1 MEKQKRNPKSKSP
14 SPLPSWM
21 EDQALSRQWEGAVGE
36 SDLPLSLTEEGIFL
50 DMDKDWNDDIDQEL
64 SRSGNVTRSQDV
76 TLQELY
82 QWEEEVRVRERSQRR
97 ARRQRELYQREEKVT
112 VRELSQWRD
121 RRHPELHQREAKV
134 TVQELHQW
142 EEGGV
147 SYKEVTQWEESVTVQ
162 ELSHLEEKKPPQWLS
177 EWGEELR
184 GQDQN
189 LRRVQRPRELP
200 SLEEDVRGTDLTLR
214 RLQRPREL
222 PSLEEGVRGQDQI
235 LRRVPRPRDLS
246 SLEEDVRGTDLTLR
260 RLQRSRER
268 PSWED
273 ARGKELS
280 QSRDVREQELMQS
293 YSAQELP
300 QRERDVSQKKL
311 SQWGADVGYTTWDK
325 ALHPGNAG
333 DSQTCPQEGPS
344 SPSSVGTEVA
354 GEAAPELPSSAPA
367 PLSPTDTEP
376 AAAAP
381 ARAAEEEK
389 EPQGHLSA
397 EEEKAEGSP
406 AFGEQE
412 PPEGTESDVPAPQSN
427 ALLEVQRLSQELEE
441 QRELEQSRAAEMV
454 RTVPSAREES
464 PVPAPQSPV
473 PAPQSPVPAPQS
485 PCSPSSPS
493 TPEVQ
498 GQALSGQQEE
508 TEGESLL
515 AVQET
520 EEGTQTGDKKDWKS
534 CMEEELSRGEGETNP
549 ELCQGTDYSVQELS
563 QGEGEM
569 GPELSQR
576 EEDVTCNVFDNAL
589 GPVNEEDT
597 HTVPQEGPSS
607 PSCVGTEVAGEAAP
621 ELPSSAPAPL
631 SPTDTAQ
638 VPSVGS
644 QRPVPV
650 PQSPSEGSQALLDT
664 NQDTS
669 SELLSQAELELQ
681 GSSQQVEEEREL
693 EESLTA
699 ESVLTVSPE
708 LPQTPVNT
716 LESISDG
723 IPALMEA
730 EHQIFS
736 EMLGNALL
744 EVQRVRQ
751 ELEEERDVEQSRAAE
766 MVRTVPSAREESPVP
781 APQSPVPAPKS
792 PSEGSQA
799 LLDTNQDTSSELLSQ
814 AELELQGSSQQVEEE
829 RELEESLTAES
840 VLTVSPELPQTPVNT
855 LESISDGIPA
865 LMEAEHQIFSEM
877 LGNALLEVQ
886 RVRQELE
893 EERDVEQSRAA
904 EMVRT
909 VPSEREESPVPAPQS
924 PVPAPQSPVPAPQS
938 PVPAPQGPVPAPQ
951 GPSEGSQALLD
962 FAERISTEILSQ
974 AELEL
979 RRSIQQLQAQRE
991 LEQSRA
997 AEVVTTVPVERGERP
1012 VPAPQGPSESNQ
1024 ALLDFADCITTE
1036 ILSQAELELRRSIQ
1050 QLQAQRELEQSRA
1063 AKMVKTVPE
1072 EREERPVPAPQGPSE
1087 SSQALLDFAK
1097 LITTEILSQAELELR
1112 RSIQQLQAQRH
1123 LKQSRAAEVVT
1134 TVPEEREE
1142 SPVLAPQSPVPA
1154 PQSPCS
1160 PSSPSTPEV
1169 PTQILSEQDE
1179 DKEAEGESV
1188 QALQETQEGALAGE
1202 GIHLKY
1208 HVDQEASQW
1217 EDEEDQELSQ
1227 EVKTSQEVSQ
1237 GEDFPEQELFPG
1249 QDKHDQKLSDWEEYI
1264 EEEEPQGE
1272 GKSYQEVSDWEE
1284 NTRQELSQQ
1293 EVSGSQVVSDWE
1305 EHGEEQ
1311 LSHGGVSGFQEVSD
1325 CEENIKQEQS
1335 QREVSGSQGLSDKE
1349 HSNQEEQSEGKGGHS
1364 PQVWSSSESFSQEES
1379 SPGHFSSYQDLLSS
1393 WEDSLGQEFS
1403 HEDGSMGQEFS
1414 DWEEHGGSVLCRWED
1429 ERDRELALQYWQ
1441 QHVTVHTI
1449 EVKPFRRQEDECEG
1463 NIKEEL
1469 TQREVSGSQGLSD
1482 KEHSKQEEQ
1491 SEGKGGHS
1499 PQVRSSS
1506 ESFGQEESSPGHFSS
1521 YQDLLSSWED
1531 SLGQEFSHEDS
1542 SMGQEFSDWEEH
1554 RGSVPS
1560 RWEDDSDREL
1570 ALQDWQ
1576 QHVTVHTIEVK
1587 PFRRE
1592 DDEWEELSVLE
1603 LPQAEER
1610 EERLS
1615 VPAPRQAWA
1624 ERRVSQPCTRVP
1636 GWASPPQLQPQA
1648 PRGDVAVPRRDVT
1661 APRGD
1666 VTAPRGDVTAPRGHV
1681 AVPRRD
1687 VTAPRG
1693 DVTAPRGDV
1702 TAPRGDVAAPK
1713 KRPSRLRR
1721 ALRALGR
1728 LFRSCLEGQP
1738 ED

>member
-21 EDQALSRQWEGAVGE
+21 EDQALSGQWEGAVGE
-36 SDLPLSLTEEGIFL
+36 SDLPLSLTEEGTFL
-50 DMDKDWNDDIDQEL
+50 DMDKDWNDDKDQEL
-64 SRSGNVTRSQDV
+64 SRSGDVTRSQDV

-82 QWEEEVRVRERSQRR
+82 QWEEEVTVRERSQRR

-112 VRELSQWRD
+112 VRELSQWHD
-121 RRHPELHQREAKV
+121 RRQPELHQREEKV

-147 SYKEVTQWEESVTVQ
+147 RYTEVTQWEASVTVQ

-184 GQDQN
+184 GQDQILRRVQRPRDLSSLEKDVRGTELT

-200 SLEEDVRGTDLTLR
+200 SWEEDV
-214 RLQRPREL
+214 
-222 PSLEEGVRGQDQI
+222 
-235 LRRVPRPRDLS
+235 
-246 SLEEDVRGTDLTLR
+246 
-260 RLQRSRER
+260 
-268 PSWED
+268 
-273 ARGKELS
+273 RGKELS
-280 QSRDVREQELMQS
+280 QSRDVRDQDPIQN
-293 YSAQELP
+293 YSAQKLP
-300 QRERDVSQKKL
+300 QRERDVREKKL
-311 SQWGADVGYTTWDK
+311 SRWGADVGCTTWDK

-389 EPQGHLSA
+389 EPQGPLSA

-412 PPEGTESDVPAPQSN
+412 PSAGTESDVPAPQSN

-454 RTVPSAREES
+454 GTVPSEREE
-464 PVPAPQSPV
+464 
-473 PAPQSPVPAPQS
+473 SPVPAPQS

-520 EEGTQTGDKKDWKS
+520 EEGALAGEGKDWKS

-549 ELCQGTDYSVQELS
+549 EPCQGTDYSVQELS

-576 EEDVTCNVFDNAL
+576 KEDVTCNVCDNAL
-589 GPVNEEDT
+589 GPVNEEDA
-597 HTVPQEGPSS
+597 HTVPQEGSSS
-607 PSCVGTEVAGEAAP
+607 PSSVGTEVAGEAAP
-621 ELPSSAPAPL
+621 ELPSSAPALL
-631 SPTDTAQ
+631 SPTDTT
-638 VPSVGS
+638 
-644 QRPVPV
+644 PVPV
-650 PQSPSEGSQALLDT
+650 PQSPSEGSQALLDA
-664 NQDTS
+664 NQDMS
-669 SELLSQAELELQ
+669 SEILSQAELELQ
-681 GSSQQVEEEREL
+681 GSSQQEEEEREL

-699 ESVLTVSPE
+699 ESVRTVSPE

-730 EHQIFS
+730 ERQIFS

-744 EVQRVRQ
+744 EVKRLSQ
-751 ELEEERDVEQSRAAE
+751 ELEEERDVEQSRVAE
-766 MVRTVPSAREESPVP
+766 M
-781 APQSPVPAPKS
+781 
-792 PSEGSQA
+792 
-799 LLDTNQDTSSELLSQ
+799 
-814 AELELQGSSQQVEEE
+814 
-829 RELEESLTAES
+829 
-840 VLTVSPELPQTPVNT
+840 
-855 LESISDGIPA
+855 
-865 LMEAEHQIFSEM
+865 
-877 LGNALLEVQ
+877 
-886 RVRQELE
+886 
-893 EERDVEQSRAA
+893 
-904 EMVRT
+904 
-909 VPSEREESPVPAPQS
+909 
-924 PVPAPQSPVPAPQS
+924 
-938 PVPAPQGPVPAPQ
+938 

-962 FAERISTEILSQ
+962 FAELISTEILSQ

-979 RRSIQQLQAQRE
+979 RRSVQQLQAQGHLEQTMAAEVVTTVPVEREESPVPAPQGPSERSHALLDFADRIRTEILSQAERELRRSIQQLPAQRE

-997 AEVVTTVPVERGERP
+997 AEM
-1012 VPAPQGPSESNQ
+1012 S
-1024 ALLDFADCITTE
+1024 L
-1036 ILSQAELELRRSIQ
+1036 
-1050 QLQAQRELEQSRA
+1050 
-1063 AKMVKTVPE
+1063 
-1072 EREERPVPAPQGPSE
+1072 
-1087 SSQALLDFAK
+1087 
-1097 LITTEILSQAELELR
+1097 
-1112 RSIQQLQAQRH
+1112 
-1123 LKQSRAAEVVT
+1123 
-1134 TVPEEREE
+1134 
-1142 SPVLAPQSPVPA
+1142 
-1154 PQSPCS
+1154 CS
-1160 PSSPSTPEV
+1160 PSSPSAPELR
-1169 PTQILSEQDE
+1169 TQILSEQEE

-1188 QALQETQEGALAGE
+1188 QALQETQEGAPAGE
-1202 GIHLKY
+1202 GIHWTY

-1227 EVKTSQEVSQ
+1227 ENNTCQQVSQ
-1237 GEDFPEQELFPG
+1237 GEDLPEQELFPG
-1249 QDKHDQKLSDWEEYI
+1249 QGKADQKLSDWEEYT

-1284 NTRQELSQQ
+1284 NIKQELSQ
-1293 EVSGSQVVSDWE
+1293 
-1305 EHGEEQ
+1305 GE
-1311 LSHGGVSGFQEVSD
+1311 G
-1325 CEENIKQEQS
+1325 
-1335 QREVSGSQGLSDKE
+1335 
-1349 HSNQEEQSEGKGGHS
+1349 
-1364 PQVWSSSESFSQEES
+1364 SSSS
-1379 SPGHFSSYQDLLSS
+1379 
-1393 WEDSLGQEFS
+1393 
-1403 HEDGSMGQEFS
+1403 
-1414 DWEEHGGSVLCRWED
+1414 WEEHGGSVLCRWED

-1449 EVKPFRRQEDECEG
+1449 EVKPFRRQDECEG

-1491 SEGKGGHS
+1491 SEGKGGRS

-1506 ESFGQEESSPGHFSS
+1506 ESFSQEEEESPGHFSS

-1531 SLGQEFSHEDS
+1531 SPGKEFSHEDS

-1570 ALQDWQ
+1570 ELQDWQ

-1587 PFRRE
+1587 PFRQE

-1610 EERLS
+1610 DERLS
-1615 VPAPRQAWA
+1615 VPAPRQELGDPLDLRQELKEIRGYVNKVQDPETQQDH
-1624 ERRVSQPCTRVP
+1624 ERYCLAQPLVQVP
-1636 GWASPPQLQPQA
+1636 QDGPVLPWCHLPRSAPVPADVQRERWPRCVPSTQTLRS
-1648 PRGDVAVPRRDVT
+1648 PRG
-1661 APRGD
+1661 
-1666 VTAPRGDVTAPRGHV
+1666 
-1681 AVPRRD
+1681 
-1687 VTAPRG
+1687 
-1693 DVTAPRGDV
+1693 
-1702 TAPRGDVAAPK
+1702 
-1713 KRPSRLRR
+1713 
-1721 ALRALGR
+1721 
-1728 LFRSCLEGQP
+1728 
-1738 ED
+1738 

>member
-21 EDQALSRQWEGAVGE
+21 EDQALSGQWEGAVGE
-36 SDLPLSLTEEGIFL
+36 SDLPLSLTEEGTFL
-50 DMDKDWNDDIDQEL
+50 DMDKDWNDDKDQEL
-64 SRSGNVTRSQDV
+64 SRSGDVTRSQDV

-82 QWEEEVRVRERSQRR
+82 QWEEEVTVRERSQRR

-112 VRELSQWRD
+112 VRELSQWHD
-121 RRHPELHQREAKV
+121 RRQPELHQREEKV

-147 SYKEVTQWEESVTVQ
+147 RYTEVTQWEESVTVQ

-184 GQDQN
+184 GQDQIV
-189 LRRVQRPRELP
+189 RRVQ
-200 SLEEDVRGTDLTLR
+200 
-214 RLQRPREL
+214 
-222 PSLEEGVRGQDQI
+222 
-235 LRRVPRPRDLS
+235 RPRDLS
-246 SLEEDVRGTDLTLR
+246 SLEEDVRGTELTLR
-260 RLQRSRER
+260 RVQRPREL
-268 PSWED
+268 PSWEED
-273 ARGKELS
+273 VRGKELS
-280 QSRDVREQELMQS
+280 QSRDVRDQDPIQN
-293 YSAQELP
+293 YSAQKLP
-300 QRERDVSQKKL
+300 QRERDVREKKL
-311 SQWGADVGYTTWDK
+311 SRWGADVGCTTWDK

-389 EPQGHLSA
+389 EPQGPLSA

-412 PPEGTESDVPAPQSN
+412 PSAGTESDVPAPQSN

-454 RTVPSAREES
+454 GTVPSEREE
-464 PVPAPQSPV
+464 
-473 PAPQSPVPAPQS
+473 SPVPAPQS

-520 EEGTQTGDKKDWKS
+520 EEGALAGEGKDWKS

-549 ELCQGTDYSVQELS
+549 EPCQGTDYSVQELS

-576 EEDVTCNVFDNAL
+576 KEDVTCNVCDNAL
-589 GPVNEEDT
+589 GPVNEEDA
-597 HTVPQEGPSS
+597 HTVPQEGSSS
-607 PSCVGTEVAGEAAP
+607 PSSVGTEVAGEAAP

-631 SPTDTAQ
+631 SPTDTT
-638 VPSVGS
+638 
-644 QRPVPV
+644 PVPV
-650 PQSPSEGSQALLDT
+650 PQSPSEGSQALLDA
-664 NQDTS
+664 NQDMS
-669 SELLSQAELELQ
+669 SEILSQAELELQ
-681 GSSQQVEEEREL
+681 GSSQQEEEEREL

-699 ESVLTVSPE
+699 ESVRTVSPE

-730 EHQIFS
+730 ERQIFS

-744 EVQRVRQ
+744 EVQRVSQ
-751 ELEEERDVEQSRAAE
+751 ELEEERDVEQSRVAE
-766 MVRTVPSAREESPVP
+766 M
-781 APQSPVPAPKS
+781 
-792 PSEGSQA
+792 
-799 LLDTNQDTSSELLSQ
+799 
-814 AELELQGSSQQVEEE
+814 GSSQQEEEE

-840 VLTVSPELPQTPVNT
+840 VRTVSPELPQTPVNT

-865 LMEAEHQIFSEM
+865 LMEAERQIFSEM

-886 RVRQELE
+886 RVSQELE
-893 EERDVEQSRAA
+893 EERDVEQSRVA
-904 EMVRT
+904 EMG
-909 VPSEREESPVPAPQS
+909 PSERSH
-924 PVPAPQSPVPAPQS
+924 
-938 PVPAPQGPVPAPQ
+938 
-951 GPSEGSQALLD
+951 ALLD
-962 FAERISTEILSQ
+962 FADRIRTEILSQ
-974 AELEL
+974 AEREL
-979 RRSIQQLQAQRE
+979 RRSIQQLPAQRE

-997 AEVVTTVPVERGERP
+997 AEM
-1012 VPAPQGPSESNQ
+1012 S
-1024 ALLDFADCITTE
+1024 L
-1036 ILSQAELELRRSIQ
+1036 
-1050 QLQAQRELEQSRA
+1050 
-1063 AKMVKTVPE
+1063 
-1072 EREERPVPAPQGPSE
+1072 
-1087 SSQALLDFAK
+1087 
-1097 LITTEILSQAELELR
+1097 
-1112 RSIQQLQAQRH
+1112 
-1123 LKQSRAAEVVT
+1123 
-1134 TVPEEREE
+1134 
-1142 SPVLAPQSPVPA
+1142 
-1154 PQSPCS
+1154 CS
-1160 PSSPSTPEV
+1160 PSSPSAPELR
-1169 PTQILSEQDE
+1169 TQILSEQEE

-1188 QALQETQEGALAGE
+1188 QALQETQEGAPAGE
-1202 GIHLKY
+1202 GIHWTY

-1227 EVKTSQEVSQ
+1227 ENNTCQQVSQ
-1237 GEDFPEQELFPG
+1237 GEDLPEQELFPG
-1249 QDKHDQKLSDWEEYI
+1249 QGKADQKLSDWEEYT

-1284 NTRQELSQQ
+1284 NIKQELSQ
-1293 EVSGSQVVSDWE
+1293 
-1305 EHGEEQ
+1305 GE
-1311 LSHGGVSGFQEVSD
+1311 G
-1325 CEENIKQEQS
+1325 
-1335 QREVSGSQGLSDKE
+1335 
-1349 HSNQEEQSEGKGGHS
+1349 
-1364 PQVWSSSESFSQEES
+1364 SSSS
-1379 SPGHFSSYQDLLSS
+1379 
-1393 WEDSLGQEFS
+1393 
-1403 HEDGSMGQEFS
+1403 
-1414 DWEEHGGSVLCRWED
+1414 WEEHGGSVLCRWED

-1449 EVKPFRRQEDECEG
+1449 EVKPFRRQDECEG

-1491 SEGKGGHS
+1491 SEGKGGRS

-1506 ESFGQEESSPGHFSS
+1506 ESFSQEEEESPGHFSS

-1531 SLGQEFSHEDS
+1531 SPGKEFSHEDS

-1570 ALQDWQ
+1570 ELQDWQ

-1587 PFRRE
+1587 PFRQE

-1615 VPAPRQAWA
+1615 VPAPRQELGDPLDLRQELKEIRGYVNKVQDPETQQDH
-1624 ERRVSQPCTRVP
+1624 ERYCLAQPLVQVP
-1636 GWASPPQLQPQA
+1636 QDGPVLPWCHLPRSAPVPADVQRERWPRCVPSTQTLRS
-1648 PRGDVAVPRRDVT
+1648 PRG
-1661 APRGD
+1661 
-1666 VTAPRGDVTAPRGHV
+1666 
-1681 AVPRRD
+1681 
-1687 VTAPRG
+1687 
-1693 DVTAPRGDV
+1693 
-1702 TAPRGDVAAPK
+1702 
-1713 KRPSRLRR
+1713 
-1721 ALRALGR
+1721 
-1728 LFRSCLEGQP
+1728 
-1738 ED
+1738 

>member
-21 EDQALSRQWEGAVGE
+21 EDQALSGQWEGAVGE
-36 SDLPLSLTEEGIFL
+36 SDLPLSLTEEGTFL
-50 DMDKDWNDDIDQEL
+50 DMDKDWNDDKDQEL
-64 SRSGNVTRSQDV
+64 SRSGDVTRSQDV

-82 QWEEEVRVRERSQRR
+82 QWEEEVTVRERSQQR

-112 VRELSQWRD
+112 VRELSQWHD
-121 RRHPELHQREAKV
+121 RRQPELHQREEKV

-147 SYKEVTQWEESVTVQ
+147 RYTEVTQWEESVTVQ

-184 GQDQN
+184 GQDQI
-189 LRRVQRPRELP
+189 LRRVQ
-200 SLEEDVRGTDLTLR
+200 
-214 RLQRPREL
+214 
-222 PSLEEGVRGQDQI
+222 
-235 LRRVPRPRDLS
+235 RPRDLS
-246 SLEEDVRGTDLTLR
+246 SLEEDVRGTELTLR
-260 RLQRSRER
+260 RVQRPREL
-268 PSWED
+268 PSWEED
-273 ARGKELS
+273 VRGKELS
-280 QSRDVREQELMQS
+280 QSRDVRDQDPIQN
-293 YSAQELP
+293 YSAQKLP
-300 QRERDVSQKKL
+300 QRERDVREKKL
-311 SQWGADVGYTTWDK
+311 SRWGADVGCTTWDK

-389 EPQGHLSA
+389 EPQGPLSA

-412 PPEGTESDVPAPQSN
+412 PSAGTESDVPAPQSN

-454 RTVPSAREES
+454 GTVPSEREE
-464 PVPAPQSPV
+464 
-473 PAPQSPVPAPQS
+473 SPVPAPQS

-520 EEGTQTGDKKDWKS
+520 EEGALAGEGKDWKS

-549 ELCQGTDYSVQELS
+549 EPCQGTDYSVQELS

-576 EEDVTCNVFDNAL
+576 KEDVTCNVCDNAL
-589 GPVNEEDT
+589 GPVNEEDA
-597 HTVPQEGPSS
+597 HTVPQEGSSS
-607 PSCVGTEVAGEAAP
+607 PSSVGTEVAGEAAP

-631 SPTDTAQ
+631 SPTDTT
-638 VPSVGS
+638 
-644 QRPVPV
+644 PVPV
-650 PQSPSEGSQALLDT
+650 PQSPSEGSQALLDA
-664 NQDTS
+664 NQDMS
-669 SELLSQAELELQ
+669 SEILSQAELELQ
-681 GSSQQVEEEREL
+681 GSSQQEEEEREL

-699 ESVLTVSPE
+699 ESVRTVSPE

-730 EHQIFS
+730 ERQIFS
-736 EMLGNALL
+736 EMLGNALF
-744 EVQRVRQ
+744 EVQRVSQ
-751 ELEEERDVEQSRAAE
+751 ELEEERDVEQSRVAE
-766 MVRTVPSAREESPVP
+766 MGR
-781 APQSPVPAPKS
+781 
-792 PSEGSQA
+792 SEGSQA
-799 LLDTNQDTSSELLSQ
+799 LLDANQDMLLWVHPVAYLKPRHMSSEILSQ
-814 AELELQGSSQQVEEE
+814 AELELRRSVQQLQAQGH
-829 RELEESLTAES
+829 LE
-840 VLTVSPELPQTPVNT
+840 QT
-855 LESISDGIPA
+855 
-865 LMEAEHQIFSEM
+865 M
-877 LGNALLEVQ
+877 
-886 RVRQELE
+886 
-893 EERDVEQSRAA
+893 AA
-904 EMVRT
+904 EVVTT
-909 VPSEREESPVPAPQS
+909 VPVEREESPVPAPQGPSERSHALLDFADRIRTEILSQAERELRRSIQQLPAQRELEQSRAAEMVTTVLVVGEES
-924 PVPAPQSPVPAPQS
+924 PVPAPQE
-938 PVPAPQGPVPAPQ
+938 
-951 GPSEGSQALLD
+951 PSVGNQALLD
-962 FAERISTEILSQ
+962 FAGLISTEILSQ

-979 RRSIQQLQAQRE
+979 RRSVQQLQAQGHLEQTMAAEVVTTVPVEREESPVPAPQGPSERSHALLDFADRIRTEILSQAERELRRSIQQLPAQRE

-997 AEVVTTVPVERGERP
+997 AEM
-1012 VPAPQGPSESNQ
+1012 S
-1024 ALLDFADCITTE
+1024 L
-1036 ILSQAELELRRSIQ
+1036 
-1050 QLQAQRELEQSRA
+1050 
-1063 AKMVKTVPE
+1063 
-1072 EREERPVPAPQGPSE
+1072 
-1087 SSQALLDFAK
+1087 
-1097 LITTEILSQAELELR
+1097 
-1112 RSIQQLQAQRH
+1112 
-1123 LKQSRAAEVVT
+1123 
-1134 TVPEEREE
+1134 
-1142 SPVLAPQSPVPA
+1142 
-1154 PQSPCS
+1154 CS
-1160 PSSPSTPEV
+1160 PSSPSAPELR
-1169 PTQILSEQDE
+1169 TQILSEQEE

-1188 QALQETQEGALAGE
+1188 QALQETQEGAPAGE
-1202 GIHLKY
+1202 GIHWTY

-1227 EVKTSQEVSQ
+1227 ENNTCQQVSQ
-1237 GEDFPEQELFPG
+1237 GEDLPEQELFPG
-1249 QDKHDQKLSDWEEYI
+1249 QGKADQKLSDWEEYT

-1284 NTRQELSQQ
+1284 NIKQELSQ
-1293 EVSGSQVVSDWE
+1293 
-1305 EHGEEQ
+1305 GE
-1311 LSHGGVSGFQEVSD
+1311 G
-1325 CEENIKQEQS
+1325 
-1335 QREVSGSQGLSDKE
+1335 
-1349 HSNQEEQSEGKGGHS
+1349 
-1364 PQVWSSSESFSQEES
+1364 SSSS
-1379 SPGHFSSYQDLLSS
+1379 
-1393 WEDSLGQEFS
+1393 
-1403 HEDGSMGQEFS
+1403 
-1414 DWEEHGGSVLCRWED
+1414 WEEHGGSVLCRWED

-1449 EVKPFRRQEDECEG
+1449 EVKPFRRQDECEG

-1491 SEGKGGHS
+1491 SEGKGGRS

-1506 ESFGQEESSPGHFSS
+1506 ESFSQEEEESPGHFSS

-1531 SLGQEFSHEDS
+1531 SPGKEFSHEDS

-1570 ALQDWQ
+1570 ELQDWQ

-1587 PFRRE
+1587 PFRQE

-1624 ERRVSQPCTRVP
+1624 ELRVNQPCRRVP

-1648 PRGDVAVPRRDVT
+1648 PRGDMAVPRRDVA

-1666 VTAPRGDVTAPRGHV
+1666 VAVPRGDMAAPRGDVAAPRGYV
-1681 AVPRRD
+1681 AVPR
-1687 VTAPRG
+1687 G
-1693 DVTAPRGDV
+1693 DMA
-1702 TAPRGDVAAPK
+1702 APRGDVAAPK

>member
-21 EDQALSRQWEGAVGE
+21 EDQALSGQWEGAVGE
-36 SDLPLSLTEEGIFL
+36 SDLPLSLTEEGTFL
-50 DMDKDWNDDIDQEL
+50 DMDKDWNDDKDQEL
-64 SRSGNVTRSQDV
+64 SRSGDVTRSQDV

-82 QWEEEVRVRERSQRR
+82 QWEEEVTVRERSQRR

-112 VRELSQWRD
+112 VRELSQWHD
-121 RRHPELHQREAKV
+121 RRQPELHQREEKV

-147 SYKEVTQWEESVTVQ
+147 RYTEVTQWEESVTVQ

-184 GQDQN
+184 GQDQIV
-189 LRRVQRPRELP
+189 RRVQ
-200 SLEEDVRGTDLTLR
+200 
-214 RLQRPREL
+214 
-222 PSLEEGVRGQDQI
+222 
-235 LRRVPRPRDLS
+235 RPRDLS
-246 SLEEDVRGTDLTLR
+246 SLEEDVRGTELTLR
-260 RLQRSRER
+260 RVQRPREL
-268 PSWED
+268 PSWEED
-273 ARGKELS
+273 VRGKELS
-280 QSRDVREQELMQS
+280 QSRDVRDQDPIQN
-293 YSAQELP
+293 YSAQKLP
-300 QRERDVSQKKL
+300 QRERDVREKKL
-311 SQWGADVGYTTWDK
+311 SRWGADVGCTTWDK

-389 EPQGHLSA
+389 EPQGPLSA

-412 PPEGTESDVPAPQSN
+412 PSAGTESDVPAPQSN

-454 RTVPSAREES
+454 GTVPSEREE
-464 PVPAPQSPV
+464 
-473 PAPQSPVPAPQS
+473 SPVPAPQS

-520 EEGTQTGDKKDWKS
+520 EEGALAGEGKDWKS

-549 ELCQGTDYSVQELS
+549 EPCQGTDYSVQELS

-576 EEDVTCNVFDNAL
+576 KEDVTCNVCDNAL
-589 GPVNEEDT
+589 GPVNEEDA
-597 HTVPQEGPSS
+597 HTVPQEGSSS
-607 PSCVGTEVAGEAAP
+607 PSSVGTEVAGEAAP

-631 SPTDTAQ
+631 SPTDTT
-638 VPSVGS
+638 
-644 QRPVPV
+644 PVPV
-650 PQSPSEGSQALLDT
+650 PQSPSEGSQALLDA
-664 NQDTS
+664 NQDMS
-669 SELLSQAELELQ
+669 SEILSQAELELQ
-681 GSSQQVEEEREL
+681 GSSQQEEEEREL

-699 ESVLTVSPE
+699 ESVRTVSPE

-730 EHQIFS
+730 ERQIFS

-744 EVQRVRQ
+744 EVQRVSQ
-751 ELEEERDVEQSRAAE
+751 ELEEERDVEQSRVAE
-766 MVRTVPSAREESPVP
+766 MGR
-781 APQSPVPAPKS
+781 
-792 PSEGSQA
+792 SEGSQA
-799 LLDTNQDTSSELLSQ
+799 LLDANQDMLLWVHPVAYLKPRHMSSEILSQ
-814 AELELQGSSQQVEEE
+814 AELELRRSVQQLQAQGH
-829 RELEESLTAES
+829 LE
-840 VLTVSPELPQTPVNT
+840 QT
-855 LESISDGIPA
+855 
-865 LMEAEHQIFSEM
+865 M
-877 LGNALLEVQ
+877 
-886 RVRQELE
+886 
-893 EERDVEQSRAA
+893 AA
-904 EMVRT
+904 EVVTT
-909 VPSEREESPVPAPQS
+909 VPVEREESPVPAPQGPSERSHALLDFADRIRTEILSQAERELRRSIQQLPAQRELEQSRAAEMVTTVLVVGEES
-924 PVPAPQSPVPAPQS
+924 PVPAPQE
-938 PVPAPQGPVPAPQ
+938 
-951 GPSEGSQALLD
+951 PSVGNQALLD
-962 FAERISTEILSQ
+962 FAGLISTEILSQ

-979 RRSIQQLQAQRE
+979 RRSVQQLQAQGHLEQTMAAEVVTTVPVEREESPVPAPQGPSERSHALLDFADRIRTEILSQAERELRRSIQQLPAQRE

-997 AEVVTTVPVERGERP
+997 AEM
-1012 VPAPQGPSESNQ
+1012 S
-1024 ALLDFADCITTE
+1024 L
-1036 ILSQAELELRRSIQ
+1036 
-1050 QLQAQRELEQSRA
+1050 
-1063 AKMVKTVPE
+1063 
-1072 EREERPVPAPQGPSE
+1072 
-1087 SSQALLDFAK
+1087 
-1097 LITTEILSQAELELR
+1097 
-1112 RSIQQLQAQRH
+1112 
-1123 LKQSRAAEVVT
+1123 
-1134 TVPEEREE
+1134 
-1142 SPVLAPQSPVPA
+1142 
-1154 PQSPCS
+1154 CS
-1160 PSSPSTPEV
+1160 PSSPSAPEV
-1169 PTQILSEQDE
+1169 RTQILSEQEE

-1188 QALQETQEGALAGE
+1188 QALQETQEGAPAGE
-1202 GIHLKY
+1202 GIHWTY

-1227 EVKTSQEVSQ
+1227 ENNTCQQVSQ
-1237 GEDFPEQELFPG
+1237 GEDLPEQELFPG
-1249 QDKHDQKLSDWEEYI
+1249 QGKADQKLSDWEEYT

-1284 NTRQELSQQ
+1284 NIKQELSQ
-1293 EVSGSQVVSDWE
+1293 
-1305 EHGEEQ
+1305 GE
-1311 LSHGGVSGFQEVSD
+1311 G
-1325 CEENIKQEQS
+1325 
-1335 QREVSGSQGLSDKE
+1335 
-1349 HSNQEEQSEGKGGHS
+1349 
-1364 PQVWSSSESFSQEES
+1364 SSSS
-1379 SPGHFSSYQDLLSS
+1379 
-1393 WEDSLGQEFS
+1393 
-1403 HEDGSMGQEFS
+1403 
-1414 DWEEHGGSVLCRWED
+1414 WEEHGGSVLCWWED

-1449 EVKPFRRQEDECEG
+1449 EVKPFRRQDECEG

-1491 SEGKGGHS
+1491 SEGKGGRS

-1506 ESFGQEESSPGHFSS
+1506 ESFSQEEEESPGHFSS

-1531 SLGQEFSHEDS
+1531 SPGKEFSHEDS

-1570 ALQDWQ
+1570 ELQDWQ

-1587 PFRRE
+1587 PFRQE

-1615 VPAPRQAWA
+1615 VPAPRQELGDPLDLRQELKEIRGYVNKVQDPETQQDH
-1624 ERRVSQPCTRVP
+1624 ERYCLAQPLVQVP
-1636 GWASPPQLQPQA
+1636 QDGPVLPWCHLPRSAPVPADVQRERWPRCVPSTQTLRS
-1648 PRGDVAVPRRDVT
+1648 PRG
-1661 APRGD
+1661 
-1666 VTAPRGDVTAPRGHV
+1666 
-1681 AVPRRD
+1681 
-1687 VTAPRG
+1687 
-1693 DVTAPRGDV
+1693 
-1702 TAPRGDVAAPK
+1702 
-1713 KRPSRLRR
+1713 
-1721 ALRALGR
+1721 
-1728 LFRSCLEGQP
+1728 
-1738 ED
+1738 

>member
-21 EDQALSRQWEGAVGE
+21 EDQALSGQWEGAVGE
-36 SDLPLSLTEEGIFL
+36 SDLPLSLTEEGTFL
-50 DMDKDWNDDIDQEL
+50 DMDKDWNDDKDQEL
-64 SRSGNVTRSQDV
+64 SRSGDVTRSQDV

-82 QWEEEVRVRERSQRR
+82 QWEEEVTVRERSQRR

-112 VRELSQWRD
+112 VRELSQWHD
-121 RRHPELHQREAKV
+121 RRQPELHQREEKV

-147 SYKEVTQWEESVTVQ
+147 RYTEVTQWEASVTVQ

-184 GQDQN
+184 GQDQI
-189 LRRVQRPRELP
+189 LRRVQ
-200 SLEEDVRGTDLTLR
+200 
-214 RLQRPREL
+214 
-222 PSLEEGVRGQDQI
+222 
-235 LRRVPRPRDLS
+235 RPRDLS
-246 SLEEDVRGTDLTLR
+246 SLEEDVRGTELTLR
-260 RLQRSRER
+260 RVQRPREL
-268 PSWED
+268 PSWEED
-273 ARGKELS
+273 VRGKELS
-280 QSRDVREQELMQS
+280 QSRDVRDQDPIQN
-293 YSAQELP
+293 YSAQKLP
-300 QRERDVSQKKL
+300 QRERDVREKKL
-311 SQWGADVGYTTWDK
+311 SRWGADVGCTTWDK

-389 EPQGHLSA
+389 EPQGPLSA

-412 PPEGTESDVPAPQSN
+412 PSAGTESDVPAPQSN

-454 RTVPSAREES
+454 GTVPSEREE
-464 PVPAPQSPV
+464 
-473 PAPQSPVPAPQS
+473 SPVPAPQS

-520 EEGTQTGDKKDWKS
+520 EEGALAGEGKDWKS

-549 ELCQGTDYSVQELS
+549 EPCQGTDYSVQELS

-576 EEDVTCNVFDNAL
+576 KEDVTCNVCDNAL
-589 GPVNEEDT
+589 GPVNEEDA
-597 HTVPQEGPSS
+597 HTVPQEGSSS
-607 PSCVGTEVAGEAAP
+607 PSSVGTEVAGEAAP

-631 SPTDTAQ
+631 SPTDTT
-638 VPSVGS
+638 
-644 QRPVPV
+644 PVPV
-650 PQSPSEGSQALLDT
+650 PQSPSEGSQALLDA
-664 NQDTS
+664 NQDMS
-669 SELLSQAELELQ
+669 SEILSQAELELQ
-681 GSSQQVEEEREL
+681 GSSQQEEEEREL

-699 ESVLTVSPE
+699 ESVRTVSPE

-730 EHQIFS
+730 ERQIFS
-736 EMLGNALL
+736 EMLGNALF
-744 EVQRVRQ
+744 EVQRLSQ
-751 ELEEERDVEQSRAAE
+751 ELEEERDVEQSRVAE
-766 MVRTVPSAREESPVP
+766 MGR
-781 APQSPVPAPKS
+781 
-792 PSEGSQA
+792 
-799 LLDTNQDTSSELLSQ
+799 
-814 AELELQGSSQQVEEE
+814 
-829 RELEESLTAES
+829 
-840 VLTVSPELPQTPVNT
+840 
-855 LESISDGIPA
+855 
-865 LMEAEHQIFSEM
+865 
-877 LGNALLEVQ
+877 
-886 RVRQELE
+886 
-893 EERDVEQSRAA
+893 
-904 EMVRT
+904 
-909 VPSEREESPVPAPQS
+909 
-924 PVPAPQSPVPAPQS
+924 
-938 PVPAPQGPVPAPQ
+938 
-951 GPSEGSQALLD
+951 SEGSQALLD
-962 FAERISTEILSQ
+962 FAELISTEILSQ

-979 RRSIQQLQAQRE
+979 RRSVQQLQAQGHLEQTMAAEVVTTVPVEREESPVPAPQGPSERSHALLDFADRIRTEILSQAERELRRSIQQLPAQRE

-997 AEVVTTVPVERGERP
+997 AEM
-1012 VPAPQGPSESNQ
+1012 S
-1024 ALLDFADCITTE
+1024 L
-1036 ILSQAELELRRSIQ
+1036 
-1050 QLQAQRELEQSRA
+1050 
-1063 AKMVKTVPE
+1063 
-1072 EREERPVPAPQGPSE
+1072 
-1087 SSQALLDFAK
+1087 
-1097 LITTEILSQAELELR
+1097 
-1112 RSIQQLQAQRH
+1112 
-1123 LKQSRAAEVVT
+1123 
-1134 TVPEEREE
+1134 
-1142 SPVLAPQSPVPA
+1142 
-1154 PQSPCS
+1154 CS
-1160 PSSPSTPEV
+1160 PSSPSAPELR
-1169 PTQILSEQDE
+1169 TQILSEQEE

-1188 QALQETQEGALAGE
+1188 QALQETQEGAPAGE
-1202 GIHLKY
+1202 GIHWTY

-1227 EVKTSQEVSQ
+1227 ENNTCQQVSQ
-1237 GEDFPEQELFPG
+1237 GEDLPEQELFPG
-1249 QDKHDQKLSDWEEYI
+1249 QGKADQKLSDWEEYT

-1284 NTRQELSQQ
+1284 NIKQELSQ
-1293 EVSGSQVVSDWE
+1293 
-1305 EHGEEQ
+1305 GE
-1311 LSHGGVSGFQEVSD
+1311 G
-1325 CEENIKQEQS
+1325 
-1335 QREVSGSQGLSDKE
+1335 
-1349 HSNQEEQSEGKGGHS
+1349 
-1364 PQVWSSSESFSQEES
+1364 SSSS
-1379 SPGHFSSYQDLLSS
+1379 
-1393 WEDSLGQEFS
+1393 
-1403 HEDGSMGQEFS
+1403 
-1414 DWEEHGGSVLCRWED
+1414 WEEHGGSVLCRWED

-1449 EVKPFRRQEDECEG
+1449 EVKPFRRQDECEG

-1491 SEGKGGHS
+1491 SEGKGGRS

-1506 ESFGQEESSPGHFSS
+1506 ESFSQEEEESPGHFSS

-1531 SLGQEFSHEDS
+1531 SPGKEFSHEDS

-1570 ALQDWQ
+1570 ELQDWQ

-1587 PFRRE
+1587 PFRQE

-1610 EERLS
+1610 DERLS
-1615 VPAPRQAWA
+1615 VPAPRQELGDPLDLRQELKEIRGYVNKVQDPETQQDH
-1624 ERRVSQPCTRVP
+1624 ERYCLAQPLVQVP
-1636 GWASPPQLQPQA
+1636 QDGPVLPWCHLPRSAPVPADVQRERWPRCVPSTQTLRS
-1648 PRGDVAVPRRDVT
+1648 PRG
-1661 APRGD
+1661 
-1666 VTAPRGDVTAPRGHV
+1666 
-1681 AVPRRD
+1681 
-1687 VTAPRG
+1687 
-1693 DVTAPRGDV
+1693 
-1702 TAPRGDVAAPK
+1702 
-1713 KRPSRLRR
+1713 
-1721 ALRALGR
+1721 
-1728 LFRSCLEGQP
+1728 
-1738 ED
+1738 

>member
-21 EDQALSRQWEGAVGE
+21 EDQALSGQWEGAVGE
-36 SDLPLSLTEEGIFL
+36 SDLPLSLTEEGTFL
-50 DMDKDWNDDIDQEL
+50 DMDKDWNDDKDQEL
-64 SRSGNVTRSQDV
+64 SRSGDVTRSQDV

-82 QWEEEVRVRERSQRR
+82 QWEEEVTVRERSQRR

-112 VRELSQWRD
+112 VRELSQWHD
-121 RRHPELHQREAKV
+121 RRQPELHQREEKV

-147 SYKEVTQWEESVTVQ
+147 RYTEVTQWEASVTVQ

-184 GQDQN
+184 GQDQI
-189 LRRVQRPRELP
+189 LRRVQ
-200 SLEEDVRGTDLTLR
+200 
-214 RLQRPREL
+214 
-222 PSLEEGVRGQDQI
+222 
-235 LRRVPRPRDLS
+235 RPRDLS
-246 SLEEDVRGTDLTLR
+246 SLEEDVRGTELTLR
-260 RLQRSRER
+260 RVQRPREL
-268 PSWED
+268 PSWEED
-273 ARGKELS
+273 VRGKEVS
-280 QSRDVREQELMQS
+280 QSRDVRDQDPIQN
-293 YSAQELP
+293 YSAQKLP
-300 QRERDVSQKKL
+300 QRERDVREKKL
-311 SQWGADVGYTTWDK
+311 SQWGADVGCTTWDK

-389 EPQGHLSA
+389 EPQGPLSA

-412 PPEGTESDVPAPQSN
+412 PSAGTESDVPAPQSN

-454 RTVPSAREES
+454 GTVPSEREE
-464 PVPAPQSPV
+464 
-473 PAPQSPVPAPQS
+473 SPVPAPQS

-520 EEGTQTGDKKDWKS
+520 EEGALAGEGKDWKS

-549 ELCQGTDYSVQELS
+549 EPCQGTDYSVQELS

-576 EEDVTCNVFDNAL
+576 KEDVTCNVCDNAL
-589 GPVNEEDT
+589 GPVNEEDA
-597 HTVPQEGPSS
+597 HTVPQEGSSS
-607 PSCVGTEVAGEAAP
+607 PSSVGTEVAGEAAP

-631 SPTDTAQ
+631 SPTDTT
-638 VPSVGS
+638 
-644 QRPVPV
+644 PVPV
-650 PQSPSEGSQALLDT
+650 PQSPSEGSQALLDA
-664 NQDTS
+664 NQDMS
-669 SELLSQAELELQ
+669 SEILSQAELELQ
-681 GSSQQVEEEREL
+681 GSSQQEEEEREL

-699 ESVLTVSPE
+699 ESVRTVSPE

-730 EHQIFS
+730 ERQIFS

-744 EVQRVRQ
+744 EVQRVSQ
-751 ELEEERDVEQSRAAE
+751 ELEEERDVEQSRVAE
-766 MVRTVPSAREESPVP
+766 M
-781 APQSPVPAPKS
+781 
-792 PSEGSQA
+792 
-799 LLDTNQDTSSELLSQ
+799 
-814 AELELQGSSQQVEEE
+814 
-829 RELEESLTAES
+829 
-840 VLTVSPELPQTPVNT
+840 
-855 LESISDGIPA
+855 
-865 LMEAEHQIFSEM
+865 
-877 LGNALLEVQ
+877 
-886 RVRQELE
+886 
-893 EERDVEQSRAA
+893 
-904 EMVRT
+904 
-909 VPSEREESPVPAPQS
+909 
-924 PVPAPQSPVPAPQS
+924 
-938 PVPAPQGPVPAPQ
+938 

-962 FAERISTEILSQ
+962 FAELISTEILSQ

-979 RRSIQQLQAQRE
+979 RRSVQQLQAQGHLEQTMAAEVVTTVPVEREESPVPAPQGPSERSQALLDFADRIRTEILSQAERELRRSIQQLPAQRE

-997 AEVVTTVPVERGERP
+997 AEM
-1012 VPAPQGPSESNQ
+1012 S
-1024 ALLDFADCITTE
+1024 L
-1036 ILSQAELELRRSIQ
+1036 
-1050 QLQAQRELEQSRA
+1050 
-1063 AKMVKTVPE
+1063 
-1072 EREERPVPAPQGPSE
+1072 
-1087 SSQALLDFAK
+1087 
-1097 LITTEILSQAELELR
+1097 
-1112 RSIQQLQAQRH
+1112 
-1123 LKQSRAAEVVT
+1123 
-1134 TVPEEREE
+1134 
-1142 SPVLAPQSPVPA
+1142 
-1154 PQSPCS
+1154 CS
-1160 PSSPSTPEV
+1160 PSSPSAPELR
-1169 PTQILSEQDE
+1169 TQILSEQEE

-1188 QALQETQEGALAGE
+1188 QALQETQEGAPAGE
-1202 GIHLKY
+1202 GIHWTY

-1227 EVKTSQEVSQ
+1227 ENNTCQQVSQ
-1237 GEDFPEQELFPG
+1237 GEDLPEQELFPG
-1249 QDKHDQKLSDWEEYI
+1249 QGKADQKLSDWEEYT

-1284 NTRQELSQQ
+1284 NIKQELSQ
-1293 EVSGSQVVSDWE
+1293 
-1305 EHGEEQ
+1305 GE
-1311 LSHGGVSGFQEVSD
+1311 G
-1325 CEENIKQEQS
+1325 
-1335 QREVSGSQGLSDKE
+1335 
-1349 HSNQEEQSEGKGGHS
+1349 
-1364 PQVWSSSESFSQEES
+1364 SSSS
-1379 SPGHFSSYQDLLSS
+1379 
-1393 WEDSLGQEFS
+1393 
-1403 HEDGSMGQEFS
+1403 
-1414 DWEEHGGSVLCRWED
+1414 WEEHGGSVLCRWED

-1449 EVKPFRRQEDECEG
+1449 EVKPFRRQDECEG

-1491 SEGKGGHS
+1491 SEGKGGRS

-1506 ESFGQEESSPGHFSS
+1506 ESFSQEEEESPGHFSS

-1531 SLGQEFSHEDS
+1531 SPGKEFSHEDS

-1570 ALQDWQ
+1570 ELQDWQ

-1587 PFRRE
+1587 PFRQE

-1610 EERLS
+1610 DERLS
-1615 VPAPRQAWA
+1615 VPAPRQELGDPLDLRQELKEIRGYVNKVQDPETQQDH
-1624 ERRVSQPCTRVP
+1624 ERYCLAQPLVQVP
-1636 GWASPPQLQPQA
+1636 QDGPVLPWCHLPRSAPVPADVQRERWPRCVPSTQTLRS
-1648 PRGDVAVPRRDVT
+1648 PRG
-1661 APRGD
+1661 
-1666 VTAPRGDVTAPRGHV
+1666 
-1681 AVPRRD
+1681 
-1687 VTAPRG
+1687 
-1693 DVTAPRGDV
+1693 
-1702 TAPRGDVAAPK
+1702 
-1713 KRPSRLRR
+1713 
-1721 ALRALGR
+1721 
-1728 LFRSCLEGQP
+1728 
-1738 ED
+1738 

>member
-21 EDQALSRQWEGAVGE
+21 EDQALSGQWEGAVGE
-36 SDLPLSLTEEGIFL
+36 SDLPLSLTEEGTFL
-50 DMDKDWNDDIDQEL
+50 DMDKDWNDDKDQEL
-64 SRSGNVTRSQDV
+64 SRSGDVTRSQDV

-82 QWEEEVRVRERSQRR
+82 QWEEEVTVRERSQRR

-112 VRELSQWRD
+112 VRELSQWHD
-121 RRHPELHQREAKV
+121 RRQPELHQREEKV

-147 SYKEVTQWEESVTVQ
+147 RYTEVTQWEESVTVQ

-184 GQDQN
+184 GQDQI
-189 LRRVQRPRELP
+189 LRRVQ
-200 SLEEDVRGTDLTLR
+200 
-214 RLQRPREL
+214 
-222 PSLEEGVRGQDQI
+222 
-235 LRRVPRPRDLS
+235 RPRDLS
-246 SLEEDVRGTDLTLR
+246 SLEEDVRGTELTLR
-260 RLQRSRER
+260 RVQRPREL
-268 PSWED
+268 PSWEED
-273 ARGKELS
+273 VRGKELS
-280 QSRDVREQELMQS
+280 QSRDVRDQDPIQN
-293 YSAQELP
+293 YSAQKLP
-300 QRERDVSQKKL
+300 QRERDVREKKL
-311 SQWGADVGYTTWDK
+311 SRWGADVGCTTWDK

-389 EPQGHLSA
+389 EPQGPLSA

-412 PPEGTESDVPAPQSN
+412 PSAGTESDVPAPQSN

-454 RTVPSAREES
+454 GTVPSEREE
-464 PVPAPQSPV
+464 
-473 PAPQSPVPAPQS
+473 SPVPAPQS

-520 EEGTQTGDKKDWKS
+520 EEGALAGEGKDWKS

-549 ELCQGTDYSVQELS
+549 EPCQGTDYSVQELS

-576 EEDVTCNVFDNAL
+576 KEDVTCNVCDNAL
-589 GPVNEEDT
+589 GPVNEEDA
-597 HTVPQEGPSS
+597 HTVPQEGSSS
-607 PSCVGTEVAGEAAP
+607 PSSVGTEVAGEAAP

-631 SPTDTAQ
+631 SPTDTT
-638 VPSVGS
+638 
-644 QRPVPV
+644 PVPV
-650 PQSPSEGSQALLDT
+650 PQSPSEGSQALLDA
-664 NQDTS
+664 NQDMS
-669 SELLSQAELELQ
+669 SEILSQAELELQ
-681 GSSQQVEEEREL
+681 GSSQQEEEEREL

-699 ESVLTVSPE
+699 ESVRTVSPE

-730 EHQIFS
+730 ERQIFSEMLGNALLEVQRVSQELEEERDVEQSRVAEMGSSQQEEEERELEESLTAESVRTVSPELPQTPVNTLESISDGIPALMEAERQIFS

-751 ELEEERDVEQSRAAE
+751 ELEEERDVEQSRVAE
-766 MVRTVPSAREESPVP
+766 M
-781 APQSPVPAPKS
+781 
-792 PSEGSQA
+792 
-799 LLDTNQDTSSELLSQ
+799 
-814 AELELQGSSQQVEEE
+814 GSSQQEEEE

-840 VLTVSPELPQTPVNT
+840 VRTVSPELPQTPVNT

-865 LMEAEHQIFSEM
+865 LMEAERQIFSEM

-893 EERDVEQSRAA
+893 EERDVEQSRVA
-904 EMVRT
+904 EMGSSQQEEEERELEESLTAESVRT
-909 VPSEREESPVPAPQS
+909 VSPELPQTPVNTLESISDGIPALMEAERQIFSEMLGNALLEVQRVRQELEEERDVEQS
-924 PVPAPQSPVPAPQS
+924 RVAEM
-938 PVPAPQGPVPAPQ
+938 

-962 FAERISTEILSQ
+962 FAELISTEILSQ

-979 RRSIQQLQAQRE
+979 RRSVQQLQAQGHLEQTMAAEVVTTVPVEREDSPVPAPQGPSERSHALLDFADRIRTEILSQAERELRRSIQQLPAQRE

-997 AEVVTTVPVERGERP
+997 AEM
-1012 VPAPQGPSESNQ
+1012 S
-1024 ALLDFADCITTE
+1024 L
-1036 ILSQAELELRRSIQ
+1036 
-1050 QLQAQRELEQSRA
+1050 
-1063 AKMVKTVPE
+1063 
-1072 EREERPVPAPQGPSE
+1072 
-1087 SSQALLDFAK
+1087 
-1097 LITTEILSQAELELR
+1097 
-1112 RSIQQLQAQRH
+1112 
-1123 LKQSRAAEVVT
+1123 
-1134 TVPEEREE
+1134 
-1142 SPVLAPQSPVPA
+1142 
-1154 PQSPCS
+1154 CS
-1160 PSSPSTPEV
+1160 PSSPSAPEV
-1169 PTQILSEQDE
+1169 RTQILSEQEE

-1188 QALQETQEGALAGE
+1188 QALQETQEGAPAGE
-1202 GIHLKY
+1202 GIHWTY

-1227 EVKTSQEVSQ
+1227 ENNTCQQVSQ
-1237 GEDFPEQELFPG
+1237 GEDLPEQELFPG
-1249 QDKHDQKLSDWEEYI
+1249 QGKADQKLSDWEEYT

-1284 NTRQELSQQ
+1284 NIKQELSQ
-1293 EVSGSQVVSDWE
+1293 
-1305 EHGEEQ
+1305 GE
-1311 LSHGGVSGFQEVSD
+1311 G
-1325 CEENIKQEQS
+1325 
-1335 QREVSGSQGLSDKE
+1335 
-1349 HSNQEEQSEGKGGHS
+1349 
-1364 PQVWSSSESFSQEES
+1364 SSSS
-1379 SPGHFSSYQDLLSS
+1379 
-1393 WEDSLGQEFS
+1393 
-1403 HEDGSMGQEFS
+1403 
-1414 DWEEHGGSVLCRWED
+1414 WEEHGGSVLCRWED

-1449 EVKPFRRQEDECEG
+1449 EVKPFRRQDECEG

-1491 SEGKGGHS
+1491 SEGKGGRS

-1506 ESFGQEESSPGHFSS
+1506 ESFSQEEEESPGHFSS

-1531 SLGQEFSHEDS
+1531 SPGKEFSHEDS

-1570 ALQDWQ
+1570 ELQDWQ

-1587 PFRRE
+1587 PFRQE

-1615 VPAPRQAWA
+1615 VPAPRQELGDPLDLRQELKEIRGYVNKVQDPETQQDH
-1624 ERRVSQPCTRVP
+1624 ERYCLAQPLVQVP
-1636 GWASPPQLQPQA
+1636 QDGPVLPWCHLPRSAPVPADVQRERWPRCVPSTQTLRS
-1648 PRGDVAVPRRDVT
+1648 PRG
-1661 APRGD
+1661 
-1666 VTAPRGDVTAPRGHV
+1666 
-1681 AVPRRD
+1681 
-1687 VTAPRG
+1687 
-1693 DVTAPRGDV
+1693 
-1702 TAPRGDVAAPK
+1702 
-1713 KRPSRLRR
+1713 
-1721 ALRALGR
+1721 
-1728 LFRSCLEGQP
+1728 
-1738 ED
+1738 

>member
-36 SDLPLSLTEEGIFL
+36 SDLPLSLTEEGTFL
-50 DMDKDWNDDIDQEL
+50 DMDKDWNDDKDQEL
-64 SRSGNVTRSQDV
+64 SRSGDVTRSQDV

-82 QWEEEVRVRERSQRR
+82 QWEEEVTVRERSQRR

-112 VRELSQWRD
+112 VRELSQWHD
-121 RRHPELHQREAKV
+121 RRQPELHQREEKV

-147 SYKEVTQWEESVTVQ
+147 RYTEVTQREESVTVQ

-184 GQDQN
+184 GQDQI
-189 LRRVQRPRELP
+189 LRRVQ
-200 SLEEDVRGTDLTLR
+200 
-214 RLQRPREL
+214 
-222 PSLEEGVRGQDQI
+222 
-235 LRRVPRPRDLS
+235 RPRDLS
-246 SLEEDVRGTDLTLR
+246 SLEEDVRGTELTLR
-260 RLQRSRER
+260 RVQRPREL
-268 PSWED
+268 PSWEED
-273 ARGKELS
+273 VRGKELS
-280 QSRDVREQELMQS
+280 QSRDVRDQDPIQN
-293 YSAQELP
+293 YSAQKLP
-300 QRERDVSQKKL
+300 QRERDVREKKL
-311 SQWGADVGYTTWDK
+311 SRWGADVGCTTWDK

-389 EPQGHLSA
+389 EPQGPLSA

-412 PPEGTESDVPAPQSN
+412 PSAGTESDVPAPQSN

-454 RTVPSAREES
+454 GTVPSEREE
-464 PVPAPQSPV
+464 
-473 PAPQSPVPAPQS
+473 SPVPAPQS

-520 EEGTQTGDKKDWKS
+520 EEGALAGEGKDWKS

-549 ELCQGTDYSVQELS
+549 EPCQGTDYSVQELS

-576 EEDVTCNVFDNAL
+576 KEDVTCNVCDNAL
-589 GPVNEEDT
+589 GPVNEEDA
-597 HTVPQEGPSS
+597 HTVPQEGSSS
-607 PSCVGTEVAGEAAP
+607 PSSVGTEVAGEAAP

-631 SPTDTAQ
+631 SPTDTT
-638 VPSVGS
+638 
-644 QRPVPV
+644 PVPV
-650 PQSPSEGSQALLDT
+650 PQSPSEGSQALLDA
-664 NQDTS
+664 NQDMS
-669 SELLSQAELELQ
+669 SEILSQAELELQ
-681 GSSQQVEEEREL
+681 GSSQQEEEEREL

-699 ESVLTVSPE
+699 ESVRTVSPE

-730 EHQIFS
+730 ERQIFS

-744 EVQRVRQ
+744 EVQRLSQ
-751 ELEEERDVEQSRAAE
+751 ELEEERDVEQSRVAE
-766 MVRTVPSAREESPVP
+766 M
-781 APQSPVPAPKS
+781 
-792 PSEGSQA
+792 
-799 LLDTNQDTSSELLSQ
+799 
-814 AELELQGSSQQVEEE
+814 
-829 RELEESLTAES
+829 
-840 VLTVSPELPQTPVNT
+840 
-855 LESISDGIPA
+855 
-865 LMEAEHQIFSEM
+865 
-877 LGNALLEVQ
+877 
-886 RVRQELE
+886 
-893 EERDVEQSRAA
+893 
-904 EMVRT
+904 
-909 VPSEREESPVPAPQS
+909 
-924 PVPAPQSPVPAPQS
+924 
-938 PVPAPQGPVPAPQ
+938 

-962 FAERISTEILSQ
+962 FAELISTEILSQ

-979 RRSIQQLQAQRE
+979 RRSVQQLQAQGHLEQTMAAEVVTTVPVEREDSPVPAPQGPSERSHALLDFADRIRTEILSQAERELRRSIQQLPAQRE

-997 AEVVTTVPVERGERP
+997 AEM
-1012 VPAPQGPSESNQ
+1012 S
-1024 ALLDFADCITTE
+1024 L
-1036 ILSQAELELRRSIQ
+1036 
-1050 QLQAQRELEQSRA
+1050 
-1063 AKMVKTVPE
+1063 
-1072 EREERPVPAPQGPSE
+1072 
-1087 SSQALLDFAK
+1087 
-1097 LITTEILSQAELELR
+1097 
-1112 RSIQQLQAQRH
+1112 
-1123 LKQSRAAEVVT
+1123 
-1134 TVPEEREE
+1134 
-1142 SPVLAPQSPVPA
+1142 
-1154 PQSPCS
+1154 CS
-1160 PSSPSTPEV
+1160 PSSPSAPELR
-1169 PTQILSEQDE
+1169 TQILSEQEE

-1188 QALQETQEGALAGE
+1188 QALQETQEGAPAGE
-1202 GIHLKY
+1202 GIHWTY

-1227 EVKTSQEVSQ
+1227 ENNTCQQVSQ
-1237 GEDFPEQELFPG
+1237 GEDLPEQELFPG
-1249 QDKHDQKLSDWEEYI
+1249 QGKADQKLSDWEEYT

-1284 NTRQELSQQ
+1284 NIKQELSQ
-1293 EVSGSQVVSDWE
+1293 
-1305 EHGEEQ
+1305 GE
-1311 LSHGGVSGFQEVSD
+1311 G
-1325 CEENIKQEQS
+1325 
-1335 QREVSGSQGLSDKE
+1335 
-1349 HSNQEEQSEGKGGHS
+1349 
-1364 PQVWSSSESFSQEES
+1364 SSSS
-1379 SPGHFSSYQDLLSS
+1379 
-1393 WEDSLGQEFS
+1393 
-1403 HEDGSMGQEFS
+1403 
-1414 DWEEHGGSVLCRWED
+1414 WEEHGGSVLCRWED

-1449 EVKPFRRQEDECEG
+1449 EVKPFRRQDECEG

-1491 SEGKGGHS
+1491 SEGKGGRS

-1506 ESFGQEESSPGHFSS
+1506 ESFSQEEEESPGHFSS

-1531 SLGQEFSHEDS
+1531 SPGKEFSHEDS

-1570 ALQDWQ
+1570 ELQDWQ

-1587 PFRRE
+1587 PFRQE

-1615 VPAPRQAWA
+1615 VPAPRQELGDPLDLRQELKEIRGYVNKVQDPETQQDH
-1624 ERRVSQPCTRVP
+1624 ERYCLAQPLVQVP
-1636 GWASPPQLQPQA
+1636 QDGPVLPWCHLPRSAPVPADVQRERWPRCVPSTQTLRS
-1648 PRGDVAVPRRDVT
+1648 PRG
-1661 APRGD
+1661 
-1666 VTAPRGDVTAPRGHV
+1666 
-1681 AVPRRD
+1681 
-1687 VTAPRG
+1687 
-1693 DVTAPRGDV
+1693 
-1702 TAPRGDVAAPK
+1702 
-1713 KRPSRLRR
+1713 
-1721 ALRALGR
+1721 
-1728 LFRSCLEGQP
+1728 
-1738 ED
+1738 

>member
-36 SDLPLSLTEEGIFL
+36 SDLPLSLTEEGTFL
-50 DMDKDWNDDIDQEL
+50 DMDKDWNDDKDQEL
-64 SRSGNVTRSQDV
+64 SRSGDVTRSQDV

-82 QWEEEVRVRERSQRR
+82 QWEEEVTVRERSQRR

-112 VRELSQWRD
+112 VRELSQWHD
-121 RRHPELHQREAKV
+121 RRQPELHQREEKV

-147 SYKEVTQWEESVTVQ
+147 RYTEVTQWEESVTVQ

-184 GQDQN
+184 GQDQI
-189 LRRVQRPRELP
+189 LRRVQ
-200 SLEEDVRGTDLTLR
+200 
-214 RLQRPREL
+214 
-222 PSLEEGVRGQDQI
+222 
-235 LRRVPRPRDLS
+235 RPRDLS
-246 SLEEDVRGTDLTLR
+246 SLEEDVRGTELTLR
-260 RLQRSRER
+260 RVQRPREL
-268 PSWED
+268 PSWEED
-273 ARGKELS
+273 VRGKELS
-280 QSRDVREQELMQS
+280 QSRDVRDQDPIQN
-293 YSAQELP
+293 YSAQKLP
-300 QRERDVSQKKL
+300 QRERDVREKKL
-311 SQWGADVGYTTWDK
+311 SRWGADVGCTTWDK

-389 EPQGHLSA
+389 EPQGPLSA

-412 PPEGTESDVPAPQSN
+412 PSAGTESDVPAPQSN

-454 RTVPSAREES
+454 GTVSSEREES

-520 EEGTQTGDKKDWKS
+520 EEGALAGEGKDWKS

-549 ELCQGTDYSVQELS
+549 EPCQGTDYSVQELS

-576 EEDVTCNVFDNAL
+576 KEDVTCNVCDNAL
-589 GPVNEEDT
+589 GPVNEEDA
-597 HTVPQEGPSS
+597 HTVPQEGSSS
-607 PSCVGTEVAGEAAP
+607 PSSVGTEVAGEAAP

-631 SPTDTAQ
+631 SPTDTT
-638 VPSVGS
+638 
-644 QRPVPV
+644 PVPV
-650 PQSPSEGSQALLDT
+650 PQSPSEGSQALLDA
-664 NQDTS
+664 NQDMS
-669 SELLSQAELELQ
+669 SEILSQAELELQ
-681 GSSQQVEEEREL
+681 GSSQQEEEEREL

-699 ESVLTVSPE
+699 ESVRTVSPE

-730 EHQIFS
+730 ERQIFS

-744 EVQRVRQ
+744 EVQRLSQ
-751 ELEEERDVEQSRAAE
+751 ELEEERDVEQSRVAE
-766 MVRTVPSAREESPVP
+766 M
-781 APQSPVPAPKS
+781 
-792 PSEGSQA
+792 
-799 LLDTNQDTSSELLSQ
+799 
-814 AELELQGSSQQVEEE
+814 
-829 RELEESLTAES
+829 
-840 VLTVSPELPQTPVNT
+840 
-855 LESISDGIPA
+855 
-865 LMEAEHQIFSEM
+865 
-877 LGNALLEVQ
+877 
-886 RVRQELE
+886 
-893 EERDVEQSRAA
+893 
-904 EMVRT
+904 
-909 VPSEREESPVPAPQS
+909 
-924 PVPAPQSPVPAPQS
+924 
-938 PVPAPQGPVPAPQ
+938 

-962 FAERISTEILSQ
+962 FAELISTEILSQ

-979 RRSIQQLQAQRE
+979 RRSVQQLQAQGHLEQTMAAEVVTTVPVEREDSPVPAPQGPSERSQALLDFADRIRTEILSQAERELRRSIQQLPAQRE

-997 AEVVTTVPVERGERP
+997 AEM
-1012 VPAPQGPSESNQ
+1012 S
-1024 ALLDFADCITTE
+1024 L
-1036 ILSQAELELRRSIQ
+1036 
-1050 QLQAQRELEQSRA
+1050 
-1063 AKMVKTVPE
+1063 
-1072 EREERPVPAPQGPSE
+1072 
-1087 SSQALLDFAK
+1087 
-1097 LITTEILSQAELELR
+1097 
-1112 RSIQQLQAQRH
+1112 
-1123 LKQSRAAEVVT
+1123 
-1134 TVPEEREE
+1134 
-1142 SPVLAPQSPVPA
+1142 
-1154 PQSPCS
+1154 CS
-1160 PSSPSTPEV
+1160 PSSPSAPELR
-1169 PTQILSEQDE
+1169 TQILSEQEE

-1188 QALQETQEGALAGE
+1188 QALQETQEGAPAGE
-1202 GIHLKY
+1202 GIHWTY

-1227 EVKTSQEVSQ
+1227 ENNTCQQVSQ
-1237 GEDFPEQELFPG
+1237 GEDLPEQELFPG
-1249 QDKHDQKLSDWEEYI
+1249 QGKADQKLSDWEEYT

-1284 NTRQELSQQ
+1284 NIKQELSQ
-1293 EVSGSQVVSDWE
+1293 
-1305 EHGEEQ
+1305 GE
-1311 LSHGGVSGFQEVSD
+1311 G
-1325 CEENIKQEQS
+1325 
-1335 QREVSGSQGLSDKE
+1335 
-1349 HSNQEEQSEGKGGHS
+1349 
-1364 PQVWSSSESFSQEES
+1364 SSSS
-1379 SPGHFSSYQDLLSS
+1379 
-1393 WEDSLGQEFS
+1393 
-1403 HEDGSMGQEFS
+1403 
-1414 DWEEHGGSVLCRWED
+1414 WEEHGGSVLCRWED

-1449 EVKPFRRQEDECEG
+1449 EVKPFRRQDECEG

-1491 SEGKGGHS
+1491 SEGKGGRS

-1506 ESFGQEESSPGHFSS
+1506 ESFSQEEEESPGHFSS

-1531 SLGQEFSHEDS
+1531 SPGKEFSHEDS

-1570 ALQDWQ
+1570 ELQDWQ

-1587 PFRRE
+1587 PFRQE

-1615 VPAPRQAWA
+1615 VPAPRQELGDPLDLRQELKEIRGYVNKVQDPETQQDH
-1624 ERRVSQPCTRVP
+1624 ERYCLAQPLVQVP
-1636 GWASPPQLQPQA
+1636 QDGPVLPWCHLPRSAPVPADVQRERWPRCVPSTQTLRS
-1648 PRGDVAVPRRDVT
+1648 PRG
-1661 APRGD
+1661 
-1666 VTAPRGDVTAPRGHV
+1666 
-1681 AVPRRD
+1681 
-1687 VTAPRG
+1687 
-1693 DVTAPRGDV
+1693 
-1702 TAPRGDVAAPK
+1702 
-1713 KRPSRLRR
+1713 
-1721 ALRALGR
+1721 
-1728 LFRSCLEGQP
+1728 
-1738 ED
+1738 